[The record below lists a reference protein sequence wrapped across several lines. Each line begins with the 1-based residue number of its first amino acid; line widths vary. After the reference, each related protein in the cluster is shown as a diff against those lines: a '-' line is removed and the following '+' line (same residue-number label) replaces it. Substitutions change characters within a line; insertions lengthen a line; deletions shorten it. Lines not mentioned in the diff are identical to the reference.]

1 MKINFF
7 ESHDGL
13 NKKAINGGVYQ
24 IELLKKDKKPICL
37 YIGESVWVV
46 LRCGKHLYSLYDNP
60 AYLGLKQEDLDND
73 LLELKFTLLTSI
85 EKKKRNIGQDLY
97 KTKEL
102 EAIKKYKP
110 LTQLQTSDKQI
121 SLEDKIKRVQERMK
135 EYGYKEDDIYE

>member
-13 NKKAINGGVYQ
+13 NKKAIHGGVYQ

-37 YIGESVWVV
+37 YIGESVWGV